1 MKKNQNFWPKP
12 GFKLTLA
19 SVFCDDV
26 IEKKYSLLLYLT
38 DLAGLIHRVRNT
50 RKGITLWFQLVIIFY
65 VVDVV
70 DYFNSSEN
78 ILLITIDNDILL
90 VSEIN

>member
-1 MKKNQNFWPKP
+1 M
-12 GFKLTLA
+12 
-19 SVFCDDV
+19 

-38 DLAGLIHRVRNT
+38 DLAGLIQRVRNT

-78 ILLITIDNDILL
+78 ILLITIDNDIVLM
-90 VSEIN
+90 SEIN

>member
-1 MKKNQNFWPKP
+1 M
-12 GFKLTLA
+12 
-19 SVFCDDV
+19 

-38 DLAGLIHRVRNT
+38 DLAGLIQRVRNT

-65 VVDVV
+65 VADVG